1 VLARIPAPPPALR
14 RAVAIAAVITQAGIA
29 VTGSV
34 VRVTGSGLGCP
45 TWPQCFPGSLT
56 PVPHAEIAAVTQWIE
71 FGNRLF
77 TFLVGFVA
85 LGCLVLALLV
95 RSRRRRLVLLAA
107 TMPVGVL
114 VQAVLGGIL
123 VRTGLA
129 WWSVALHFLISMVLV
144 WLAVLLVAA
153 FGEDDGPPR
162 WLIPRPLRALLVT
175 ATAVLAALLVA
186 GTMVT
191 AAGPHAGD
199 ADTPRLDVDIPT
211 LVQLHANLLFGYLG
225 LLIGLG
231 FALRAVGV
239 PARTG
244 RRYRL
249 LVGVVLAQGSLGVVQ
264 YATGVP
270 EVLVSLHVLGAALV
284 VVAMA
289 GLWTGCRDRGTGIRP
304 SGAGAE
310 PSGAGS
316 RPGAPV
322 WNEPQPASDQTPER
336 AAT

>member
-1 VLARIPAPPPALR
+1 
-14 RAVAIAAVITQAGIA
+14 
-29 VTGSV
+29 
-34 VRVTGSGLGCP
+34 
-45 TWPQCFPGSLT
+45 
-56 PVPHAEIAAVTQWIE
+56 
-71 FGNRLF
+71 
-77 TFLVGFVA
+77 
-85 LGCLVLALLV
+85 
-95 RSRRRRLVLLAA
+95 
-107 TMPVGVL
+107 
-114 VQAVLGGIL
+114 
-123 VRTGLA
+123 
-129 WWSVALHFLISMVLV
+129 VLV

-153 FGEDDGPPR
+153 FGEGDGPPV

-175 ATAVLAALLVA
+175 ATAVLAALLAA

-211 LVQLHANLLFGYLG
+211 LAQLHANLLFGYLG

-231 FALRAVGV
+231 FALRAVGAG
-239 PARTG
+239 ARIG

-249 LVGVVLAQGSLGVVQ
+249 LLGVVLAQGSLGVVQ

-289 GLWTGCRDRGTGIRP
+289 GLWTGCRDRGTGARP
-304 SGAGAE
+304 SD
-310 PSGAGS
+310 AGS
-316 RPGAPV
+316 RSGAPV
-322 WNEPQPASDQTPER
+322 REEPQRASGRTPER